1 MFAYCENDP
10 VNRSDPSG
18 ESWNTI
24 SNWFSRAWNRV
35 KNWANCIFGAGS
47 SVVYQSSLE
56 KELSPP
62 PLNYVVT
69 VKTGITESTCSGEIE
84 EIIYGS
90 ESCLV
95 VYSDSNGTFKDC
107 VFIKSGANYKLPT
120 CFSLSK
126 VAHVFTQN
134 GLFNTYQVNGTSDY
148 YVQGS
153 APTLEGEEIGVFN
166 GDGSKINTN
175 VFRIDHTGFVYFHLS
190 SFQDDYYLM
199 FSGKTQPLS

>member
-1 MFAYCENDP
+1 MIFYILRIIILALILVVLCMFFRKVAKC
-10 VNRSDPSG
+10 G
-18 ESWNTI
+18 T
-24 SNWFSRAWNRV
+24 
-35 KNWANCIFGAGS
+35 KS
-47 SVVYQSSLE
+47 SVILGVIFSL
-56 KELSPP
+56 
-62 PLNYVVT
+62 VIT
-69 VKTGITESTCSGEIE
+69 TGISMFPVENIVINFNSPESAFKYSCSGKIE

-90 ESCLV
+90 DSCLV
-95 VYSDSNGTFKDC
+95 VYSDSHGTYKDC
-107 VFIKSGANYKLPT
+107 VFLKSGANYKLPT
-120 CFSLSK
+120 YFSLSK

-153 APTLEGEEIGVFN
+153 APTAEGEEISVFN